1 MCMGTIR
8 PAIDHDLQE
17 IERIVE
23 EAYAPYIARIGRK
36 PAPMTEDYAAL
47 VGGGTLWVLA
57 ADDILGLIDLRMAPD
72 HMLIN
77 NLAVGRAYQGQGHG
91 RRLLD
96 HADTRAR
103 QAGKS
108 ELRLYTNALMHEN
121 LRIYRRLGWDEY
133 KRAEEDGFQRVFMR
147 KHLP

>member
-8 PAIDHDLQE
+8 PAIAHDLQE
-17 IERIVE
+17 IEQIVE
-23 EAYAPYIARIGRK
+23 EAYAPYIVRIGRK

-47 VGGGTLWVLA
+47 VSGGTLWVLA

-91 RRLLD
+91 RRLMD